1 MDRSFQESLIGE
13 CLEIPSGWWTHNVF
27 GLLQPVLFCYG
38 SDADP
43 WFLLHR
49 ESCMTVSQHSYAY
62 HTIKWNC
69 REPGWTLLTRTLSC
83 IGDNHP
89 MSSVVLQSW
98 NAKADFRIEFLRR
111 KRAGRELP
119 ACFLIISTTTQ
130 SKEKK
135 TSNVNLTVH
144 VVFILVTST
153 HSRSVAKESSCS
165 RRSQTLQLKFS
176 SHVLCGSRLMSVW
189 CCAGT
194 WLTGHPEWNLSIDC
208 YNWCW
213 LFVTVMF
220 MTINIF
226 WCDAMMC
233 CYDSSL
239 LLIKS
244 MLMSTDDMSW
254 WVFVIDAPTHNTYV
268 QQIKQHIEISTVL

>member
-1 MDRSFQESLIGE
+1 MDRSFQERLNGE

-43 WFLLHR
+43 WFLLHK
-49 ESCMTVSQHSYAY
+49 ESYMTVSQHSYAY
-62 HTIKWNC
+62 HMINWNC
-69 REPGWTLLTRTLSC
+69 REPGWTLLTRTTSC

-130 SKEKK
+130 SREKK

-153 HSRSVAKESSCS
+153 HSRSAAKESSCS
-165 RRSQTLQLKFS
+165 LKTTNVTTEIFIACVVWIQADVGLMLRGNVTDRTSRMESFNRLLQLM
-176 SHVLCGSRLMSVW
+176 LIIR
-189 CCAGT
+189 
-194 WLTGHPEWNLSIDC
+194 DC
-208 YNWCW
+208 D
-213 LFVTVMF
+213 V
-220 MTINIF
+220 
-226 WCDAMMC
+226 
-233 CYDSSL
+233 YD
-239 LLIKS
+239 
-244 MLMSTDDMSW
+244 
-254 WVFVIDAPTHNTYV
+254 V
-268 QQIKQHIEISTVL
+268 

>member
-1 MDRSFQESLIGE
+1 M
-13 CLEIPSGWWTHNVF
+13 
-27 GLLQPVLFCYG
+27 
-38 SDADP
+38 
-43 WFLLHR
+43 
-49 ESCMTVSQHSYAY
+49 
-62 HTIKWNC
+62 
-69 REPGWTLLTRTLSC
+69 
-83 IGDNHP
+83 
-89 MSSVVLQSW
+89 
-98 NAKADFRIEFLRR
+98 
-111 KRAGRELP
+111 
-119 ACFLIISTTTQ
+119 
-130 SKEKK
+130 
-135 TSNVNLTVH
+135 
-144 VVFILVTST
+144 TST
-153 HSRSVAKESSCS
+153 HSRSAAKESSCS
-165 RRSQTLQLKFS
+165 RRSQMLQLKFS

-268 QQIKQHIEISTVL
+268 QQIKTTTHWNFNSTISNITQCYASSISDSLPVLGECGNINDDDWISARISLKVERWCKTSKYMLTT

>member
-1 MDRSFQESLIGE
+1 MKLPRTRMDS
-13 CLEIPSGWWTHNVF
+13 THTYYIMYRR
-27 GLLQPVLFCYG
+27 QS
-38 SDADP
+38 SDVIC
-43 WFLLHR
+43 
-49 ESCMTVSQHSYAY
+49 S
-62 HTIKWNC
+62 
-69 REPGWTLLTRTLSC
+69 
-83 IGDNHP
+83 
-89 MSSVVLQSW
+89 LQSW

-144 VVFILVTST
+144 VVFILVTFDAEP
-153 HSRSVAKESSCS
+153 RSVG
-165 RRSQTLQLKFS
+165 TQLKFS

-213 LFVTVMF
+213 LFVTVML
-220 MTINIF
+220 MMINIF

-244 MLMSTDDMSW
+244 MLISTDDISW

-268 QQIKQHIEISTVL
+268 QQIKTTHRNFNSTISNITQCYTSSMSDTLPSWGMWEY

>member
-43 WFLLHR
+43 WFLLHKR
-49 ESCMTVSQHSYAY
+49 KLHDCLSTFVCISHDQMKLPRTRMDST
-62 HTIKWNC
+62 HTYSVMY
-69 REPGWTLLTRTLSC
+69 RRQ
-83 IGDNHP
+83 
-89 MSSVVLQSW
+89 SSDVICSLQSW

-130 SKEKK
+130 SQEKK

-144 VVFILVTST
+144 VVFILLTST
-153 HSRSVAKESSCS
+153 RSRSVAKESSCS

-194 WLTGHPEWNLSIDC
+194 
-208 YNWCW
+208 
-213 LFVTVMF
+213 
-220 MTINIF
+220 
-226 WCDAMMC
+226 
-233 CYDSSL
+233 
-239 LLIKS
+239 
-244 MLMSTDDMSW
+244 
-254 WVFVIDAPTHNTYV
+254 
-268 QQIKQHIEISTVL
+268 

>member
-1 MDRSFQESLIGE
+1 MLTPG
-13 CLEIPSGWWTHNVF
+13 
-27 GLLQPVLFCYG
+27 FCCIKK
-38 SDADP
+38 
-43 WFLLHR
+43 
-49 ESCMTVSQHSYAY
+49 SCMTVSQHSYAY

-69 REPGWTLLTRTLSC
+69 QEPGWTLLTRTTSC

-153 HSRSVAKESSCS
+153 HPRSAAKESSCS
-165 RRSQTLQLKFS
+165 KD
-176 SHVLCGSRLMSVW
+176 HK
-189 CCAGT
+189 
-194 WLTGHPEWNLSIDC
+194 C
-208 YNWCW
+208 YNWN
-213 LFVTVMF
+213 FHR
-220 MTINIF
+220 
-226 WCDAMMC
+226 MC
-233 CYDSSL
+233 CVDPGWCRSDVARERDWQD
-239 LLIKS
+239 IQNGI
-244 MLMSTDDMSW
+244 
-254 WVFVIDAPTHNTYV
+254 F
-268 QQIKQHIEISTVL
+268 Q

>member
-43 WFLLHR
+43 WFLHR

-62 HTIKWNC
+62 HLIKRNC
-69 REPGWTLLTRTLSC
+69 QEPGWTLLTRTTSC
-83 IGDNHP
+83 IGNSYL

-119 ACFLIISTTTQ
+119 ACFLIISTTTK

-135 TSNVNLTVH
+135 TRNVNLTVH

-153 HSRSVAKESSCS
+153 HSRSAAKESSCS
-165 RRSQTLQLKFS
+165 NDSQ
-176 SHVLCGSRLMSVW
+176 MS
-189 CCAGT
+189 A
-194 WLTGHPEWNLSIDC
+194 LNWNS
-208 YNWCW
+208 YR
-213 LFVTVMF
+213 
-220 MTINIF
+220 
-226 WCDAMMC
+226 MC
-233 CYDSSL
+233 CVDPGWCRSDVARERDWQD
-239 LLIKS
+239 IQNGI
-244 MLMSTDDMSW
+244 
-254 WVFVIDAPTHNTYV
+254 F
-268 QQIKQHIEISTVL
+268 Q